1 MRAHPRAPQARRMLK
16 RLGSERSEEEEVPEE
31 RAVISAGRPRAT
43 CSLTQSQCTSS
54 YALG

>member
-43 CSLTQSQCTSS
+43 RSLTQS
-54 YALG
+54 